1 MANSSS
7 PILSLKELR
16 VRYKLG
22 RTHVNAVDGV
32 SFDIGPGETVGLVG
46 ESGCGK
52 TTLGK
57 AVLRLVPISGGEVRF
72 AGEDLAKLGAR
83 ALRERRREMQMV
95 FQDPSASLN
104 PRKTIAQLLDGPLVV
119 QGVKDASERSAR
131 ILEIIDRVG
140 LPQAAIQRFP
150 HEFSG
155 GQKQRIG
162 IARALIL
169 KPKFIV
175 CDEPVSALDVSVQAQ
190 ILNLLA
196 ELKRIYSLSYLFISH
211 DLGVVRYI
219 ADRVIVMYMGRVV
232 ESTDHR
238 SLWANPQHPYTRK
251 LIAAVPGKKAPSSP
265 RGGGDEPP
273 TAAEVITGCR
283 FYSRCSL
290 ATDICRQIEPELQP
304 APAGGLVAC
313 HHANKPGLS
322 S

>member
-1 MANSSS
+1 MANSPS
-7 PILSLKELR
+7 PILSLRDLR

-22 RTHVNAVDGV
+22 RAYVNAVDGV
-32 SFDIGPGETVGLVG
+32 SLDVGAGETVGLVG

-57 AVLRLVPISGGEVRF
+57 AVLRLVPAAGGEILF
-72 AGEDLAKLGAR
+72 AGQDLAKLGAT

-104 PRKTIAQLLDGPLVV
+104 PRKTIKQLLEGPLVV
-119 QGVKDASERSAR
+119 QGIRDAAERSAR

-140 LPQAAIQRFP
+140 LPKTAIERFP

-169 KPKFIV
+169 KPKFVV

-251 LIAAVPGKKAPSSP
+251 LIAAVPGKKAPSGP
-265 RGGGDEPP
+265 RGGVDEPP
-273 TAAEVITGCR
+273 AAADVAAGCR
-283 FYSRCSL
+283 FYARCPL
-290 ATDICRQIEPELQP
+290 AMDVCRRSEPELRP
-304 APAGGLVAC
+304 VPGGGLVAC
-313 HHANKPGLS
+313 HHVNQPGPRT
-322 S
+322 